1 MQFPSSFIPS
11 CDSRIGVK
19 LKGITLAMIAVASFS
34 AQADSL
40 DNARNIEHQTNQVAQ
55 NAQQKID
62 ANSDQSF
69 QLQAEVERLQ
79 DQIDN
84 LSLYQ
89 AHLKKLV
96 ASQEAEKTSI
106 DEQLTNITET
116 RQGVVPLMY
125 HMIDGLQASLEQG
138 VPVRMA
144 SREKR
149 LDELKTLMGRA
160 DISEAEK
167 YRRILEAYQIE
178 IDYGSKLGVYEGQ
191 IKLSQDNQR
200 QDDIRQVD
208 LLYVGK
214 VVLLARSKDA
224 QHAWLWSQSQK
235 QWQDVSADQ
244 KSDINQA
251 YALANKQQAPSLLHL
266 PLSVTQAS
274 EPNSSTQETK

>member
-1 MQFPSSFIPS
+1 MQFPSSITLPRYAQAS
-11 CDSRIGVK
+11 AK
-19 LKGITLAMIAVASFS
+19 LKGITLALLAISSFS

-40 DNARNIEHQTNQVAQ
+40 DNARSIERQTNQVAK

-79 DQIDN
+79 DQVDN

-89 AHLKKLV
+89 THLKKLV
-96 ASQEAEKTSI
+96 ASQEAEKVSI
-106 DEQLTNITET
+106 DEQLTNIEET

-125 HMIDGLQASLEQG
+125 HMIDGLQSSLEQG
-138 VPVRMA
+138 APVRFA

-149 LDELKTLMGRA
+149 LDELKTLMGRS
-160 DISEAEK
+160 DISDAEK

-178 IDYGSKLGVYEGQ
+178 MDYGSKLGIYEDQ
-191 IKLSQDNQR
+191 INLT
-200 QDDIRQVD
+200 QDDVRQVD

-224 QHAWLWSQSQK
+224 QHAWLWSQAKQ
-235 QWQDVSADQ
+235 QWQEVPADQ
-244 KSDINQA
+244 KPDINQA

-274 EPNSSTQETK
+274 ASNSSTQETK

>member
-1 MQFPSSFIPS
+1 MQFPSSITLPRYAQAS
-11 CDSRIGVK
+11 GK
-19 LKGITLAMIAVASFS
+19 LKGITLALLAISSFS

-40 DNARNIEHQTNQVAQ
+40 DNARSIERQTNQVAK

-79 DQIDN
+79 DQVDN

-89 AHLKKLV
+89 THLKKLV
-96 ASQEAEKTSI
+96 ESQEAEKVSI
-106 DEQLTNITET
+106 DEQLTNIEET

-125 HMIDGLQASLEQG
+125 HMIDGLQFSLEQG
-138 VPVRMA
+138 APVRFA

-149 LDELKTLMGRA
+149 LDELKTLMGRS
-160 DISEAEK
+160 DISDAEK

-178 IDYGSKLGVYEGQ
+178 MDYGSKLGLYEGQ
-191 IKLSQDNQR
+191 IKLNQDNDG
-200 QDDIRQVD
+200 QDDTRQVD

-224 QHAWLWSQSQK
+224 QHAWLWSQAKQ
-235 QWQDVSADQ
+235 QWQEVPAEQ
-244 KSDINQA
+244 KPGINQA

-274 EPNSSTQETK
+274 ASNSSTQETK

>member
-1 MQFPSSFIPS
+1 MQFPSSITLPRYAQAS
-11 CDSRIGVK
+11 AK
-19 LKGITLAMIAVASFS
+19 LKGITLALLAISSFS

-40 DNARNIEHQTNQVAQ
+40 DNARSIERQTNQVAK

-79 DQIDN
+79 DQVDN

-89 AHLKKLV
+89 THLKKLV
-96 ASQEAEKTSI
+96 ASQEAEKVSI
-106 DEQLTNITET
+106 DEQLTNIEET

-125 HMIDGLQASLEQG
+125 HMIDGLESSLEQG
-138 VPVRMA
+138 APVRFA

-149 LDELKTLMGRA
+149 LDELKTLMGRS
-160 DISEAEK
+160 DISDAEK

-178 IDYGSKLGVYEGQ
+178 MDYGSKLGIYEDQ
-191 IKLSQDNQR
+191 INLT
-200 QDDIRQVD
+200 QDDVRQVD

-224 QHAWLWSQSQK
+224 QHAWLWSQAKQ
-235 QWQDVSADQ
+235 QWQEVPADQ
-244 KSDINQA
+244 KPDINQA

-274 EPNSSTQETK
+274 ASNSSTQETK

>member
-1 MQFPSSFIPS
+1 MQFPSSITLPRYAQAS
-11 CDSRIGVK
+11 AK
-19 LKGITLAMIAVASFS
+19 LKGITLALLAISSFS

-40 DNARNIEHQTNQVAQ
+40 DNARSIERQTNQVAK
-55 NAQQKID
+55 NTQQKID

-79 DQIDN
+79 DQVDN

-89 AHLKKLV
+89 IHLKKLV
-96 ASQEAEKTSI
+96 ASQEAEKVSI
-106 DEQLTNITET
+106 DEQLTNIEET

-125 HMIDGLQASLEQG
+125 HMIDGLQSSLEQG
-138 VPVRMA
+138 APVRFA

-149 LDELKTLMGRA
+149 LDELKSLMGRA
-160 DISEAEK
+160 DISDAEK

-178 IDYGSKLGVYEGQ
+178 MDYGSKLGIYEGQ
-191 IKLSQDNQR
+191 IDLSQD
-200 QDDIRQVD
+200 DTRQVD

-224 QHAWLWSQSQK
+224 QYAWLWSQSQK
-235 QWQDVSADQ
+235 QWQEVAADQ
-244 KSDINQA
+244 KPDINQA

-274 EPNSSTQETK
+274 ASNSSTQETK

>member
-1 MQFPSSFIPS
+1 MQFPSSITLPRYAQAS
-11 CDSRIGVK
+11 AK
-19 LKGITLAMIAVASFS
+19 LKGITLALLAISSFS

-40 DNARNIEHQTNQVAQ
+40 DNARSIERQTNQVAK

-62 ANSDQSF
+62 SNSDQSF

-79 DQIDN
+79 DQVDN

-89 AHLKKLV
+89 THLKKLV
-96 ASQEAEKTSI
+96 ASQEAEKVSI
-106 DEQLTNITET
+106 DEQLTNIEET

-125 HMIDGLQASLEQG
+125 HMIDGLQFSLEQG
-138 VPVRMA
+138 APVRFA

-149 LDELKTLMGRA
+149 LDELKTLMGRS
-160 DISEAEK
+160 DISDAEK

-178 IDYGSKLGVYEGQ
+178 MDYGSKLGVYEGQ
-191 IKLSQDNQR
+191 IKLNQDNDG
-200 QDDIRQVD
+200 QDDTRQVD

-224 QHAWLWSQSQK
+224 QHAWLWSQAKQ
-235 QWQDVSADQ
+235 QWQEVPADQ
-244 KSDINQA
+244 KPDINQA
-251 YALANKQQAPSLLHL
+251 YALANKQQAPTLLNL

-274 EPNSSTQETK
+274 TSNSSTQETK

>member
-1 MQFPSSFIPS
+1 MQFPSSITLPRYAQAS
-11 CDSRIGVK
+11 GK
-19 LKGITLAMIAVASFS
+19 LKGITLALLAISSFS

-40 DNARNIEHQTNQVAQ
+40 DNARSIERQTNHVAK

-62 ANSDQSF
+62 TNSDQSF

-89 AHLKKLV
+89 THLKKLV
-96 ASQEAEKTSI
+96 ASQEAEKLSI
-106 DEQLTNITET
+106 DEQLTNIEET

-125 HMIDGLQASLEQG
+125 HMIDGLQSSLEQG
-138 VPVRMA
+138 VPVRIA

-149 LDELKTLMGRA
+149 LDELKTLMGRS
-160 DISEAEK
+160 DISDAEK

-178 IDYGSKLGVYEGQ
+178 MDYGSKLGVYEGQ
-191 IKLSQDNQR
+191 IKLNQDNDG
-200 QDDIRQVD
+200 QDDTRQVD

-224 QHAWLWSQSQK
+224 QHAWLWSQTKQ
-235 QWQDVSADQ
+235 QWQDVPADK

-251 YALANKQQAPSLLHL
+251 YALANKQQAPSLLNL

-274 EPNSSTQETK
+274 APNSSTQETK

>member
-1 MQFPSSFIPS
+1 MQFPSSITLPRYAQAS
-11 CDSRIGVK
+11 GK
-19 LKGITLAMIAVASFS
+19 LKGITLALLAISSFS

-40 DNARNIEHQTNQVAQ
+40 DNARSIERQTNQVAK

-79 DQIDN
+79 DQVDN

-89 AHLKKLV
+89 THLKKLV
-96 ASQEAEKTSI
+96 ASQEAEKVSI
-106 DEQLTNITET
+106 DEQLTNIEET

-125 HMIDGLQASLEQG
+125 HMIDGLQFSLEQG
-138 VPVRMA
+138 APVRFV

-149 LDELKTLMGRA
+149 LDELKTLMGRS
-160 DISEAEK
+160 DISDAEK

-178 IDYGSKLGVYEGQ
+178 MDYGSKLGIYEDQ
-191 IKLSQDNQR
+191 INLT
-200 QDDIRQVD
+200 QDDVRQVD

-224 QHAWLWSQSQK
+224 QHAWLWSQAKQ
-235 QWQDVSADQ
+235 QWQEVPADQ
-244 KSDINQA
+244 KPDINQA

-274 EPNSSTQETK
+274 ASNPSTQETK

>member
-1 MQFPSSFIPS
+1 MQFPSSITLPRYAQAS
-11 CDSRIGVK
+11 AK
-19 LKGITLAMIAVASFS
+19 LKGITLALLAISSFS

-40 DNARNIEHQTNQVAQ
+40 DNARSIERQTNQVAK

-62 ANSDQSF
+62 SNSDQSF

-79 DQIDN
+79 DQVDN

-89 AHLKKLV
+89 THLKKLV
-96 ASQEAEKTSI
+96 ASQEAEKVSI
-106 DEQLTNITET
+106 DEQLTNIEET

-125 HMIDGLQASLEQG
+125 HMIDGLESSLEQG
-138 VPVRMA
+138 APVRFA

-149 LDELKTLMGRA
+149 LDELKTLMGRS
-160 DISEAEK
+160 DISDAEK

-178 IDYGSKLGVYEGQ
+178 MDYGSKLGIYEDQ
-191 IKLSQDNQR
+191 INLT
-200 QDDIRQVD
+200 QDDVRQVD

-224 QHAWLWSQSQK
+224 QHAWLWSQAKQ
-235 QWQDVSADQ
+235 QWQEVPADQ
-244 KSDINQA
+244 KPDINQA

-274 EPNSSTQETK
+274 ASNSSTQETK

>member
-1 MQFPSSFIPS
+1 MQFPSSITLP
-11 CDSRIGVK
+11 RYAQANAK
-19 LKGITLAMIAVASFS
+19 LKGITLALLAISSFS

-40 DNARNIEHQTNQVAQ
+40 DNARSIERQTNQVAK

-79 DQIDN
+79 DQVDN

-89 AHLKKLV
+89 THLKKLV
-96 ASQEAEKTSI
+96 ASQEAEKVSI
-106 DEQLTNITET
+106 DEQLTNIEET

-125 HMIDGLQASLEQG
+125 HMIDGLQSSLEQG
-138 VPVRMA
+138 APVRFA

-160 DISEAEK
+160 DISDAEK

-178 IDYGSKLGVYEGQ
+178 MDYGSKLGIYEGQ
-191 IKLSQDNQR
+191 IDLSQD
-200 QDDIRQVD
+200 DTRQVD

-224 QHAWLWSQSQK
+224 QYAWLWSQSQK
-235 QWQDVSADQ
+235 QWQEVAADQ
-244 KSDINQA
+244 KPDINQA

-274 EPNSSTQETK
+274 ASNSSTQETK

>member
-1 MQFPSSFIPS
+1 
-11 CDSRIGVK
+11 
-19 LKGITLAMIAVASFS
+19 MIAVASFS

-40 DNARNIEHQTNQVAQ
+40 DNARNIERQTNQVAQ

-96 ASQEAEKTSI
+96 ASQEAEKVSI

-191 IKLSQDNQR
+191 IKLSQD
-200 QDDIRQVD
+200 DIRQVD

-266 PLSVTQAS
+266 PLSVTQVS